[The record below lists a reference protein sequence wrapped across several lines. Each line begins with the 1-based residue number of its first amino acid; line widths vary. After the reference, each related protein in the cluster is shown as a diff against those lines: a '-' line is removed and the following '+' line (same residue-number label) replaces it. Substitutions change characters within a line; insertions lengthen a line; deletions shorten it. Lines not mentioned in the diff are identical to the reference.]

1 MLQQMHQKIK
11 ATASYG
17 RNVSIYGKKRKMHLL
32 SILPDQRT
40 GNAAITTST
49 SSMLIFWLAFEGLL
63 HERKLLL
70 HPPSSFGSPSEQ
82 VLLLPTPINS
92 VTVIH
97 HMIPFSGDT
106 TPSTSIFALAV
117 CWSLNSIHFFLLAPF
132 HNNNDKK
139 K

>member
-1 MLQQMHQKIK
+1 MLVFMERRERCICLAYFLIKEQGMQQSQP
-11 ATASYG
+11 
-17 RNVSIYGKKRKMHLL
+17 VLVL
-32 SILPDQRT
+32 CF
-40 GNAAITTST
+40 
-49 SSMLIFWLAFEGLL
+49 IFWLAFEGLL

-70 HPPSSFGSPSEQ
+70 HPPSSFGSPAEQ

-92 VTVIH
+92 ATVIH
-97 HMIPFSGDT
+97 HMFPFSGDT

-117 CWSLNSIHFFLLAPF
+117 CWSLNSNHFFLLAPF